1 MNFTI
6 WKTSVDLAKAAR
18 KWSGSPSS
26 PGARHLSDNNLKT
39 ATSQYSRGLS
49 MKRTITASAC
59 LAALIGVT
67 ALAPSQAL
75 AQQNISIVYEKPKKA
90 AYGPILERLQKRKVL
105 ETLQQF
111 LSPLQFPL
119 TIKTAEC
126 GAHYAPYKA
135 GGSVTICYEYVDL
148 IESVLPGE
156 QGPRSPDPTMQ
167 EMFKTLGRIGPN
179 LITREMAT
187 VGPFVQH
194 VLHETSLAVFDN
206 LEVPVWGRL
215 HDAADYS
222 AAFLL
227 FQFGSDIARKT
238 IFGTAYFLNQW
249 DATIREG
256 QITDVNYLGDIR
268 PTVRQRYYNLLCI
281 AVGKDPIGFSSFIAV
296 GRPNTPVD
304 LPTRRIAH
312 CRGSLTGDASYTSD
326 YEKVRR
332 AFATTILPQLDK
344 EKLKKVQGTK
354 WIPD

>member
-1 MNFTI
+1 
-6 WKTSVDLAKAAR
+6 
-18 KWSGSPSS
+18 
-26 PGARHLSDNNLKT
+26 
-39 ATSQYSRGLS
+39 
-49 MKRTITASAC
+49 MKRTITAPAC
-59 LAALIGVT
+59 LAALIGLT
-67 ALAPSQAL
+67 ALAPSQAF
-75 AQQNISIVYEKPKKA
+75 AQQNISITYEKPKKA
-90 AYGPILERLQKRKVL
+90 SYGPILERLQKRKVL

-119 TIKTAEC
+119 SIKTAEC
-126 GAHYAPYKA
+126 GAHYAPYKS
-135 GGSVTICYEYVDL
+135 GSAVTICYEYVDL

-179 LITREMAT
+179 LITRDMAT

-194 VLHETSLAVFDN
+194 VLHETALAVFDN

-227 FQFGSDIARKT
+227 FQFGPDVARKT

-296 GRPNTPVD
+296 GRPNSPID

-312 CRGSLTGDASYTSD
+312 CRGSISGEASYTSD

-332 AFATTILPQLDK
+332 AFTTTILPQLDK
-344 EKLKKVQGTK
+344 DKLKKVQGTK

>member
-1 MNFTI
+1 M
-6 WKTSVDLAKAAR
+6 KANITAPACVAALV
-18 KWSGSPSS
+18 GLTALVSS
-26 PGARHLSDNNLKT
+26 P
-39 ATSQYSRGLS
+39 
-49 MKRTITASAC
+49 
-59 LAALIGVT
+59 
-67 ALAPSQAL
+67 AL
-75 AQQNISIVYEKPKKA
+75 AQENVKIVYEQPKKA
-90 AYGPILERLQKRKVL
+90 EFGAILDRLRKRKVL

-111 LSPLQFPL
+111 LSPLKFPL
-119 TIKTAEC
+119 TVRTAEC
-126 GAHYAPYKA
+126 GAYYAPYKH
-135 GGSVTICYEYVDL
+135 GGPVTICYEFVDL

-156 QGPRSPDPTMQ
+156 KGVRSPDPNLQ
-167 EMFKTLGRIGPN
+167 DMFKTLGRIGPN

-187 VGPFVQH
+187 VGPFVEH
-194 VLHETSLAVFDN
+194 VLHETALAVFDN

-249 DATIREG
+249 DTVIREG
-256 QITDVNYLGDIR
+256 QITDENYLGDIR

-296 GRPNTPVD
+296 GRPNTPID
-304 LPTRRIAH
+304 LPTHRIVH
-312 CRGSLTGDASYTSD
+312 CRGSLTGQASYTSD

-332 AFATTILPQLDK
+332 AFTTQILPYVDR

-354 WIPD
+354 WLPD

>member
-1 MNFTI
+1 
-6 WKTSVDLAKAAR
+6 
-18 KWSGSPSS
+18 
-26 PGARHLSDNNLKT
+26 
-39 ATSQYSRGLS
+39 

-59 LAALIGVT
+59 VAALVGLT
-67 ALAPSQAL
+67 ALTPSRAL
-75 AQQNISIVYEKPKKA
+75 AQQNISIAYEQPKKA
-90 AYGPILERLQKRKVL
+90 EYLAIMKRLQQRKVL

-119 TIKTAEC
+119 TVRTAEC
-126 GAHYAPYKA
+126 GTHYAPYKA
-135 GGSVTICYEYVDL
+135 GGPVTICYEFVDL

-156 QGPRSPDPTMQ
+156 KGPQSPDPTMQ

-187 VGPFVQH
+187 VGPFVEH
-194 VLHETSLAVFDN
+194 VLHETALAVFDN

-227 FQFGSDIARKT
+227 FQFGTDIARKT

-249 DATIREG
+249 DAVIREG

-296 GRPNTPVD
+296 GRPNTPID

-312 CRGSLTGDASYTSD
+312 CRGYLAGAASYTSD

-332 AFATTILPQLDK
+332 AFTANILPHLDK
-344 EKLKKVQGTK
+344 DKLRKVQGTK

>member
-1 MNFTI
+1 
-6 WKTSVDLAKAAR
+6 
-18 KWSGSPSS
+18 
-26 PGARHLSDNNLKT
+26 
-39 ATSQYSRGLS
+39 
-49 MKRTITASAC
+49 MKPTLTTSAC
-59 LAALIGVT
+59 AAAVIGLAALLST
-67 ALAPSQAL
+67 PAR
-75 AQQNISIVYEKPKKA
+75 AQQNITIAYEPPKKA
-90 AYGPILERLQKRKVL
+90 EYIPMMDRLRKRKVL

-111 LSPLQFPL
+111 LSPLKFPL
-119 TIKTAEC
+119 TVRTAEC
-126 GAHYAPYKA
+126 GAHYSPYKH
-135 GGSVTICYEYVDL
+135 GGPVTICYEFVDL

-156 QGPRSPDPTMQ
+156 KGVRSTDPTLPN
-167 EMFKTLGRIGPN
+167 MFGTLGKIGPN

-194 VLHETSLAVFDN
+194 VLHETALAVFDN

-249 DATIREG
+249 DAVIREG

-281 AVGKDPIGFSSFIAV
+281 AVGKDPIGFSSFIAI
-296 GRPNTPVD
+296 GRPNTPID

-312 CRGSLTGDASYTSD
+312 CRGVSLAGEAAYTSD

-332 AFATTILPQLDK
+332 AFTTQILPHVDQ
-344 EKLKKVQGTK
+344 EKLKKVRETK